1 MHLKATLA
9 KIQNEMAEQL
19 PSEVLQ
25 AFGANLNELIEQKI
39 DQKALTIGDQ
49 APDISMLD
57 TDGKEIKLYDLLKNA
72 PVIINFFRGN
82 WCPFCMAE
90 LADYQESIEQFK
102 LPSEQFLFISP
113 QMQTYSAELKAEKN
127 FDLTLI
133 ADQHNEIAHQFGLV
147 FALDDNVREIYK
159 KIGADLSTIN
169 GDDSFELPIPAT
181 YVIAPSGKIT
191 YAFVETNYMMR
202 AEPRDVLALI

>member
-1 MHLKATLA
+1 MALNTVLKE
-9 KIQNEMAEQL
+9 IHDDMSEQL
-19 PSEVLQ
+19 PREVSQ
-25 AFGANLNELIEQKI
+25 AFCEDLNELISQKL
-39 DQKALTIGDQ
+39 DQKALKIGDR
-49 APDISMLD
+49 APDINVLD
-57 TDGKEIKLYDLLKNA
+57 TDGNEIRLYDLLKNS

-90 LADYQESIEQFK
+90 LSDYQESIQQCH
-102 LPSEQFLFISP
+102 LPTKQFLFISP
-113 QMQTYSAELKAEKN
+113 QMQAYSAQLKAEKD

-147 FALDDNVREIYK
+147 FKLDENIREIYK
-159 KIGADLSTIN
+159 KIGADLSVIN

-181 YVIAPSGKIT
+181 YVVAPSGKIT

-202 AEPRDVLALI
+202 AEPREVLAML